1 MTAKVRI
8 RDRMIAALRQHGDG
22 GQMVYHRLAE
32 YVFPK
37 EDYPNAWNYPTRGGP
52 AGCFMVLSR
61 AIREHGFWMDHDKDA
76 VVYSTVGLPR
86 GVALKERTDDRV
98 E

>member
-1 MTAKVRI
+1 MADKVKI
-8 RDRMIAALRQHGDG
+8 RDRMIAALRKHGDAG
-22 GQMVYHRLAE
+22 RMPYHRLAE

-52 AGCFMVLSR
+52 AGCYMVLSR
-61 AIREHGFWMDHDKDA
+61 AIREHGFWMHHDKNA
-76 VVYSTVGLPR
+76 VVYSTVGLPK
-86 GVALKERTDDRV
+86 GVTSKEGS